1 MSTAA
6 LFIGAKKWKP
16 SKCPSTHEW
25 INKMCFHMMK
35 HHTTIKS
42 NEVLIHPTTGVNPEH
57 FKRKEMVAKDH
68 IAYDSIHM
76 KYPG

>member
-1 MSTAA
+1 
-6 LFIGAKKWKP
+6 
-16 SKCPSTHEW
+16 
-25 INKMCFHMMK
+25 MMK